1 MVGAGPVETW
11 CCGRVGGK
19 VFGTMQGRRKR
30 RLNCPLCQPRL
41 LFLYFRVHQRQP
53 H

>member
-19 VFGTMQGRRKR
+19 YLVQCRADVKGD
-30 RLNCPLCQPRL
+30 
-41 LFLYFRVHQRQP
+41 
-53 H
+53 